1 MLNQVLRTKEE
12 VMDVAVELK
21 QDLMSVLYGSYIVEL
36 EERDEDVNL
45 ILSDKNSGWTAISQG
60 AMTSAMEVI
69 RFYDKVYGRSFSWYV
84 NAKVILDGDRVK
96 AYPIVEMT
104 VKAVKEEEPS
114 NAV

>member
-12 VMDVAVELK
+12 VMNVAVELK

-36 EERDEDVNL
+36 EDYENECRI

-60 AMTSAMEVI
+60 MMKSAMEVI
-69 RFYDKVYGRSFSWYV
+69 RIYDKVYRRSFEWYV

-104 VKAVKEEEPS
+104 VKAVKEEEPV

>member
-1 MLNQVLRTKEE
+1 MLNQILRTKEE
-12 VMDVAVELK
+12 VMNVAVDLK

-36 EERDEDVNL
+36 EERDEEVNI
-45 ILSDKNSGWTAISQG
+45 ILSDKDSGWKAISQS

-69 RFYDKVYGRSFSWYV
+69 RFYDKVYDRSFSWYV
-84 NAKVILDGDRVK
+84 NAKVILDRNSVK

-104 VKAVKEEEPS
+104 VKAVKEEETV